1 MSNADFL
8 VARLIDQQVNFLH
21 AAERIEG
28 GTDNE
33 ALHDL
38 RIALRGASSLLLPLR
53 NHPGLARLD
62 QAVADLLR
70 RTSALRDAQVL
81 AEELERRGWQ
91 VEADKRRQK
100 VEETCRRCM
109 HGRVARRVNAE
120 FERWPTELRLVDAET
135 GLRKLKRRIGRR
147 MERDLQKLREALVLQ
162 GSCTND
168 WHVLRL
174 RIKRVRYLC
183 ESYADWLTAKRKL
196 LEELKRAQTALGS
209 ERDLSLWCSAA
220 EKDPS
225 LQPLLTTWLVSK
237 VDAQRDVR
245 TAMDRLLKCL
255 DDRRGRKGPVAALS
269 PVVG

>member
-1 MSNADFL
+1 MSSADFL
-8 VARLIDQQVNFLH
+8 VARLIHLQVNFHH

-28 GTDNE
+28 STDSE

-38 RIALRGASSLLLPLR
+38 RIALRGARSLLRPLR
-53 NHPGLARLD
+53 DHPGLARLD
-62 QAVADLLR
+62 QAAADLLR
-70 RTSALRDAQVL
+70 RTSAQRDTQVL
-81 AEELERRGWQ
+81 AEELERRGWH

-109 HGRVARRVNAE
+109 HGRVARWVSAE
-120 FERWPTELRLVDAET
+120 FERWPTELRLVDADT
-135 GLRKLKRRIGRR
+135 GLRKLKRRIGKR
-147 MERDLQKLREALVLQ
+147 MERDLEKLREALIRQ
-162 GSCTND
+162 GNCAND

-174 RIKRVRYLC
+174 QIKRVRYLC

-209 ERDLSLWCSAA
+209 ERDLSLWCSEAA
-220 EKDPS
+220 KDPS

-237 VDAQRDVR
+237 LDAQRDVR

-255 DDRRGRKGPVAALS
+255 DDRRGRKEPVAALS